1 KQSGQGP
8 VQNLC
13 YRPRLVLSANNV
25 QNFLVEK
32 PPTFSLKLVPSR
44 LVKTGQPL
52 TLSCK
57 VEDSPGLS
65 VKWFRNGCEII
76 SNYRQLVRFSNSVAS
91 LEVIDN
97 SVDDSGEYVCVASSA
112 AGSNHCSYK
121 HGWTLDVCVIFFH

>member
-1 KQSGQGP
+1 M
-8 VQNLC
+8 L
-13 YRPRLVLSANNV
+13 L
-25 QNFLVEK
+25 FTE

-112 AGSNHCSYK
+112 AGGNHCSCTVTVK
-121 HGWTLDVCVIFFH
+121 GWFHLFVSRLRVCVCVCVCVCV